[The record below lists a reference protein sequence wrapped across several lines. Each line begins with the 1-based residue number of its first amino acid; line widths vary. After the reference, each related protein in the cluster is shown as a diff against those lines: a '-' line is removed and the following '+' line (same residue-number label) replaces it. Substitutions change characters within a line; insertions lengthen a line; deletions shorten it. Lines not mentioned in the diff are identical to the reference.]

1 MNISGPIFEEH
12 FFWDNG
18 KEEIPFCECE
28 PVAEDAKLPNI
39 TIILI
44 FLPLLSFCGICCNT
58 ISILIFTKRSKTT
71 SNSNIYLAGL
81 SFSDIGVCCSGVFII
96 TADSLRGY
104 FPEFNEIFARLIPFL
119 VPVGLIFQMLSV
131 YITILVS
138 FDCYI
143 YIITNKEYINENS
156 NTGVFR
162 ILSYNFLKKYSTIK
176 VFSFRSLIGIT
187 IFVFLYNIVTF
198 WELTSI
204 KCYDK
209 TLNQLKFE
217 VCPTSMRI
225 NEEYVKFYKGYL
237 YSFFM
242 AGFPFFILSL
252 LTIGIM
258 KEMKSKSKLSMTISN
273 QLKNSVNIHS
283 QLLLHNRKASIKHI
297 FAKSNEID
305 EKNESSPVMLVMVV
319 ILFLLCNMVS
329 LIVNYLE
336 TTEDLISFS
345 CQMILID
352 VANFLV
358 VFNATANFFIYTFFS
373 KSYRKRLKEV
383 FSCSSNFN
391 YETNNEE
398 SLEVNKL

>member
-1 MNISGPIFEEH
+1 MNISRSTVEYPL
-12 FFWDNG
+12 FFNINNEG
-18 KEEIPFCECE
+18 IPFCECE
-28 PVAEDAKLPNI
+28 PVAEDATLPNI

-44 FLPLLSFCGICCNT
+44 SLPLLSFCGIFCNT
-58 ISILIFTKRSKTT
+58 ISVIIFTKRSKTT

-81 SFSDIGVCCSGVFII
+81 SLSDIGVCFSGLFII

-104 FPEFNEIFARLIPFL
+104 VPYFNEIFARLIPFL
-119 VPVGLIFQMLSV
+119 IPVGLIFQMLSV
-131 YITILVS
+131 YITILAS
-138 FDCYI
+138 IDCYI
-143 YIITNKEYINENS
+143 YVIANKEFVNEDT
-156 NTGVFR
+156 NTGLFK
-162 ILSYNFLKKYSTIK
+162 IFSYKLLKKYSTK
-176 VFSFRSLIGIT
+176 KACAFRSLLGIS
-187 IFVFLYNIVTF
+187 IFVLIYNTITF

-209 TLNQLKFE
+209 TFNQLKVE

-225 NEEYVKFYKGYL
+225 SDEYIKYYKGYF

-252 LTIGIM
+252 LTIGIL
-258 KEMKSKSKLSMTISN
+258 KEMKSKSKLSISISN

-283 QLLLHNRKASIKHI
+283 QLLLQNRKVSLRNI
-297 FAKSNEID
+297 FTKSNEID

-319 ILFLLCNMVS
+319 ILFLLCNMVT

-336 TTEDLISFS
+336 TTENIISFS
-345 CQMILID
+345 FQMILID

-358 VFNATANFFIYTFFS
+358 VFNATANFFIYSLFS

-383 FSCSSNFN
+383 CGGNVNESNVN
-391 YETNNEE
+391 DE
-398 SLEVNKL
+398 SLEIRKI